1 MKRTLAALSTAV
13 ALAVAAPAM
22 AGDDPFYSKT
32 LNGNWFLGCYAGDK
46 AAFSHCSLL
55 TRFKAQTERQKRT
68 LRASEMYFS
77 VSVHDRMKTWT
88 FALGAPQWLL
98 DRNRPYDIVFR
109 FGNGHSYA
117 FRATVAEIEI
127 APTLLSTLTISK
139 PALIDFMQEPAFRI
153 EINGSDVGLFNLT
166 GSAEGIKDL
175 FAATSQYSSHGS
187 DGGDTFPSASTF

>member
-1 MKRTLAALSTAV
+1 MKRIFALSTAM

-22 AGDDPFYSKT
+22 AGDEPFYSKN

-55 TRFKAQTERQKRT
+55 TRFKAVTANQKRA

-77 VSVHDRMKTWT
+77 VSVHDSMKTWT
-88 FALGAPQWLL
+88 FALGAPQWSL

-117 FRATVAEIEI
+117 FRATVAEIE
-127 APTLLSTLTISK
+127 AASTLLSTMLISK

-166 GSAEGIKDL
+166 GSADGLKAL
-175 FAATSQYSSHGS
+175 FASTAQYSSHEG
-187 DGGDTFPSASTF
+187 DAGDTFPSSSTF